1 MNDQYAQL
9 YSSYRWFV
17 PSQFNIAQACVYR
30 WAENTHEGRRPAFYT
45 EDDLGHT
52 EVWSYYRVAET
63 ANRLAHGLTKM
74 GVQRGDRVAV
84 IMGQRPEMVVALTA
98 ILAVGGVVVP
108 LSTALNPQQLAAR
121 LHHSETRV
129 ALVDTLAGPD
139 VLQAQMQYRAL
150 SQIVGLGFQ
159 HENVISWRTLLARQP
174 TQFTALNTTA
184 SSPALLLYHP
194 GADPPRG
201 ALLAHHA
208 LIGSLP
214 GFVASQNWFPQAS
227 DVFWSPTPWTEPQA
241 LVNCLFPVMY
251 FGRPIVAALG
261 SFAPRR
267 ALEILTDYRV
277 TNTVLSRKELMQLLE
292 DPSTEHYRGGLRAL
306 AIPSPYDADD
316 WEQVFQE
323 CQKALGVWP
332 NRIVGVPEA
341 HLILGHSRQKWPSP
355 AGSLGRPYP
364 GHRVAVLDHEG
375 EPCAIGN
382 PGQLAIHREDL
393 HGFPDPAL
401 FLGYFNDDMAT
412 RSQYSGAWFLT
423 GVGAREDAQG
433 NYWYCGPPGDNVG

>member
-1 MNDQYAQL
+1 
-9 YSSYRWFV
+9 
-17 PSQFNIAQACVYR
+17 
-30 WAENTHEGRRPAFYT
+30 
-45 EDDLGHT
+45 
-52 EVWSYYRVAET
+52 
-63 ANRLAHGLTKM
+63 
-74 GVQRGDRVAV
+74 
-84 IMGQRPEMVVALTA
+84 
-98 ILAVGGVVVP
+98 
-108 LSTALNPQQLAAR
+108 
-121 LHHSETRV
+121 
-129 ALVDTLAGPD
+129 
-139 VLQAQMQYRAL
+139 
-150 SQIVGLGFQ
+150 
-159 HENVISWRTLLARQP
+159 ARQP